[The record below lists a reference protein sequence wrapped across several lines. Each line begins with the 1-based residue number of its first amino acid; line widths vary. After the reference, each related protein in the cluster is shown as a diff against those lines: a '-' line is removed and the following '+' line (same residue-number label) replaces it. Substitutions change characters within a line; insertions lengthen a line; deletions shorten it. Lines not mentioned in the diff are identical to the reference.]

1 MQRLRGVLKRHL
13 PTPVLRFVGEFRGQE
28 RFYFGP
34 RWPTD
39 PGKGYDDSSSDE
51 VWRKRWPMLA
61 ATISGTGPLSVRP
74 DPAAGHDLAGHN
86 MLMTFLFV
94 VARAAQ
100 GRKGLSILD
109 WGGALGHYG
118 LAARHLLPNLDFDY
132 VVKELPGL
140 CAVGTAHNSSARFVA
155 DDDVCF
161 ARTYDIVM
169 ANGSLHMLQDWKATL
184 ARMACATTSILLIN
198 AVPLVEK
205 AASFVILQ
213 RLRSRGFHNDF
224 YSWAINRQELLGE
237 AARHGLALEREVM
250 SWGPVPYWGA
260 PEDPRGGGAIFG
272 KVPAGSAR

>member
-1 MQRLRGVLKRHL
+1 MQRLRTVLKRHL
-13 PTPVLRFVGEFRGQE
+13 PTAVLRLVGERRGQE

-39 PGKGYDDSSSDE
+39 PGKGYDDGSSDE

-74 DPAAGHDLAGHN
+74 DLAVGHDLAGHN

-94 VARAAQ
+94 VARAAH

-118 LAARHLLPNLDFDY
+118 LAARRLLPEVDFDY

-140 CAVGTAHNSSARFVA
+140 CAVGSALNSSVRFVN
-155 DDDVCF
+155 DDDACF

-169 ANGSLHMLQDWKATL
+169 ANGSLHMLRDWRAMV
-184 ARMACATTSILLIN
+184 ARMARATTSILLIN
-198 AVPLVEK
+198 AVPLVEE

-213 RLRSRGFHNDF
+213 RLRSRGFQNDF

-237 AARHGLALEREVM
+237 GARHGLLLEREVI
-250 SWGPVPYWGA
+250 SWGPVSYWGA
-260 PEDPRGGGAIFG
+260 PEDPRGGGAIFRRSPSG
-272 KVPAGSAR
+272 QG